1 MLGGTK
7 FYERAEI
14 KDVMAYLTAIAN
26 PFDPIA
32 LRRVMNTPKRGI
44 GPATEAALQN
54 HADKNEQTLREAMR
68 EADQLGLGPK
78 VTGAIL
84 KLAAI
89 LDAAALN
96 APTAPVSD
104 ILTEVLE
111 KVGFLEALRASRD
124 PQDEARA
131 ENVEELVAVTKEF
144 QKNNPTGTL
153 IDFLT
158 EVSLVAAV
166 DDLDDS
172 SGTVSLMTLHT
183 AKGLEYEAV
192 FLTGIEEGLLPHQM
206 SASQPGGPAEERRLF
221 YVGITRARTRLYLS
235 LAMTRAQFGEVNV
248 AMPSRYLQEI
258 PPELIDWRQSPGMA
272 NSRGGTQPRA
282 LNVRRGGFGA
292 SSQEAIEARGVGFGY
307 APGSSAPSATALAR
321 AARNA
326 TKQKTQIQ
334 KTPTQWTNRVTGT
347 VRDNGSLTLEPGDR
361 IRHTD
366 FGDGRVSAVT
376 GVGPKRVAE
385 VQFDT
390 AGRKRLLIKLAPI
403 EKL

>member
-1 MLGGTK
+1 M
-7 FYERAEI
+7 
-14 KDVMAYLTAIAN
+14 
-26 PFDPIA
+26 
-32 LRRVMNTPKRGI
+32 
-44 GPATEAALQN
+44 
-54 HADKNEQTLREAMR
+54 
-68 EADQLGLGPK
+68 
-78 VTGAIL
+78 
-84 KLAAI
+84 
-89 LDAAALN
+89 
-96 APTAPVSD
+96 
-104 ILTEVLE
+104 
-111 KVGFLEALRASRD
+111 
-124 PQDEARA
+124 
-131 ENVEELVAVTKEF
+131 TKEF

-282 LNVRRGGFGA
+282 LNARRGGFGA

-326 TKQKTQIQ
+326 TKQKTQIQNTQIQ